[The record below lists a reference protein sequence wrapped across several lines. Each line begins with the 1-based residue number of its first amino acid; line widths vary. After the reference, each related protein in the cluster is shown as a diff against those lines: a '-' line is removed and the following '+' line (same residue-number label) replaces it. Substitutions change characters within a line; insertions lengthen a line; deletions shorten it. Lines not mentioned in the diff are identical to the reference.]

1 MNQMIFSSGSD
12 MRRQFVDLGKNVRQL
27 VLGCAFFLL
36 FLPLAGY
43 AQINTGA
50 VLGTVTD
57 SSGAVI
63 PTATVTLTNEQTGV
77 SSHDRTNQSGQY
89 AFRGLMTGVYKM
101 TVEATGF
108 KTFQEIDI
116 PVHVAQASTRDVQ
129 LTVGQTKTSVTVTAP
144 AVALQTTSSSLGEVI
159 GQHLVGD
166 LPLNGRNFTKLLTL
180 TAGVASPGTSGSWGN
195 PQSGT
200 YIVPSINGQDPQSTQ
215 WLLDGSNNTSN
226 FSGGISVAP
235 IIDNIQEFKV
245 VSHSDSV
252 EYGGALGGYVDVV
265 TKSGTNQLHGAGWD
279 FLRNDKLDA
288 RNPFLPNVNPLK
300 QNQFGGNVGGPIIKD
315 RAFFFGS
322 YQGLR
327 EHIGST
333 ALYLVY

>member
-1 MNQMIFSSGSD
+1 MRWRVPKVRGAGKSSNQTLRKHAAALRALSWA
-12 MRRQFVDLGKNVRQL
+12 LL
-27 VLGCAFFLL
+27 VLA
-36 FLPLAGY
+36 LPLLGH
-43 AQINTGA
+43 AQINTGSI
-50 VLGTVTD
+50 LGTVTD
-57 SSGAVI
+57 SSGAIV
-63 PTATVTLTNEQTGV
+63 PKAKVTLTNQQTGV
-77 SSHDRTNQSGQY
+77 TSVNRANGSGNY
-89 AFRGLMTGVYKM
+89 AFRGLIPGLYRI

-108 KTFQEIDI
+108 STFQETNV
-116 PVHVAQASTRDVQ
+116 PVQVAQTNTRDIQ
-129 LTVGQTKTSVTVTAP
+129 LTVGATTTSVTVTAP
-144 AVALQTTSSSLGEVI
+144 AVALQTASSSLGEVI
-159 GQHLVGD
+159 GQRLVND
-166 LPLNGRNFTKLLTL
+166 LPLNGRNFTQLLTL

-265 TKSGTNQLHGAGWD
+265 SKSGTNQFHGTAWD

-288 RNPFLPNVNPLK
+288 RNPFLPKVNPLK
-300 QNQFGGNVGGPIIKD
+300 QNQFGGNFGGPIVKN

-322 YQGLR
+322 Y
-327 EHIGST
+327 
-333 ALYLVY
+333 